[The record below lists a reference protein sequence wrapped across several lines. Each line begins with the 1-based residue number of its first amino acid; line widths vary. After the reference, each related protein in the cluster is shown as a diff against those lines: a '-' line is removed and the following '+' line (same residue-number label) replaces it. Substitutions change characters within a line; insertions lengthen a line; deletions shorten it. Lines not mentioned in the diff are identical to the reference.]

1 MSHKGEEDRGPWQ
14 GRIDVHEG
22 PRALRWHQCVTMLPP
37 QAPPGIALLGFPC
50 DLGVRRN
57 HGRAGAA
64 AGPAALRRA
73 LANLAWHGARP
84 VYDADDVGDVGDVGA
99 NTPDPGEKT
108 LETMQ
113 AGYAQRITALLDA
126 GHVPI
131 GLGGG
136 HEIAWAAWQGLAAH
150 AAREPHPPRI
160 GILNVDA
167 HFDLRAAPAGNS
179 GTPFRQIA
187 EDCGA
192 RGWSFRYCVL
202 GIAEAA
208 NTAAL
213 FDRARALGVAFRLDE
228 EMGARDL
235 DATEAAVRDFLA
247 GIDWLYLTL
256 CLDAL
261 PSACAPG
268 VSAPATIGVE
278 PAVVEAVIRIA
289 VASGKLRLADVAELN
304 PSLDRD
310 GRTARLAA
318 RLVWRLAREITRSP
332 CDVRSGLH
340 LPARD

>member
-1 MSHKGEEDRGPWQ
+1 MSHKGEADRGPWH

-22 PRALRWHQCVTMLPP
+22 PRALRWHQCVTTLPP

-57 HGRAGAA
+57 HGRPGAA

-73 LANLAWHGARP
+73 LANLAWHGRQP
-84 VYDADDVGDVGDVGA
+84 LYDAGDVGGA
-99 NTPDPGEKT
+99 TRDTGETT

-113 AGYAQRITALLDA
+113 AAYAERIMALLDA

-136 HEIAWAAWQGLAAH
+136 HEIAWAAWQGLAAQG
-150 AAREPHPPRI
+150 ARQRHPPRF

-167 HFDLRAAPAGNS
+167 HFDLRAAPEGNS

-187 EDCGA
+187 EDCAA
-192 RGWSFRYCVL
+192 RGWNFRYCVL

-213 FDRARALGVAFRLDE
+213 FDRACELGVAFRLDE
-228 EMGARDL
+228 EMGVGNLASIES
-235 DATEAAVRDFLA
+235 TVFGFLA

-261 PSACAPG
+261 PGGCAPG

-278 PAVVEAVIRIA
+278 PTVVEAVIRLTA
-289 VASGKLRLADVAELN
+289 ASGKLRLADVAELN
-304 PSLDRD
+304 PSVDPD

-318 RLVWRLAREITRSP
+318 RLVWRLVREIARP
-332 CDVRSGLH
+332 SG
-340 LPARD
+340 

>member
-1 MSHKGEEDRGPWQ
+1 MPHNDEENREPWRG
-14 GRIDVHEG
+14 RTDVHEG

-37 QAPPGIALLGFPC
+37 HAPPGIALLGFPC

-57 HGRAGAA
+57 HGRPGAA
-64 AGPAALRRA
+64 EGPGTLRRA
-73 LANLAWHGARP
+73 LANLGWHGARP
-84 VYDADDVGDVGDVGA
+84 VYDAGDAGA
-99 NTPDPGEKT
+99 RTPGSGEQT

-113 AGYAQRITALLDA
+113 AGYAERIATLLDA

-136 HEIAWAAWQGLAAH
+136 HEIAWAAWQGLALH
-150 AAREPHPPRI
+150 AARQPDPPRI

-187 EDCGA
+187 EDCSA
-192 RGWSFRYCVL
+192 RGWKFRYCVL

-213 FDRARALGVAFRLDE
+213 FDRARALGVTFRLDE
-228 EMGARDL
+228 EMGVRDL
-235 DATEAAVRDFLA
+235 DPIADTVRDFLA

-261 PSACAPG
+261 PGGCAPG
-268 VSAPATIGVE
+268 VSAPATLGVE
-278 PAVVEAVIRIA
+278 PAVVEAVIGIA
-289 VASGKLRLADVAELN
+289 ASSGKLRVADVAELN
-304 PSLDRD
+304 PSVDSD
-310 GRTARLAA
+310 ARTARLAA
-318 RLVWRLAREITRSP
+318 RLVWRIAREIDRHRS
-332 CDVRSGLH
+332 
-340 LPARD
+340 

>member
-1 MSHKGEEDRGPWQ
+1 MPHKDEENRGPWQ
-14 GRIDVHEG
+14 GRIDLHEG
-22 PRALRWHQCVTMLPP
+22 PRALRWHQHVKMLTPE
-37 QAPPGIALLGFPC
+37 ASPGIALLGFPC
-50 DLGVRRN
+50 DVGVRRN

-64 AGPAALRRA
+64 EGPAALRRA

-84 VYDADDVGDVGDVGA
+84 VYDAGDAGDAGA
-99 NTPDPGEKT
+99 STPDSGEQT

-113 AGYAQRITALLDA
+113 AGYAHRIAALLDA

-150 AAREPHPPRI
+150 AARLPHPPRI

-192 RGWSFRYCVL
+192 RGWKFRYCVL

-213 FDRARALGVAFRLDE
+213 FERARALGVAFRLDE
-228 EMGARDL
+228 EMGAGDV
-235 DATEAAVRDFLA
+235 DAIAGTVRDFLA

-261 PSACAPG
+261 PGGCAPG
-268 VSAPATIGVE
+268 VSAPATVGVE
-278 PAVVEAVIRIA
+278 PAVVEAVIRL
-289 VASGKLRLADVAELN
+289 VATSGKLRLADVAELN
-304 PSLDRD
+304 PSLDSD

-318 RLVWRLAREITRSP
+318 RLVWRLAREIDRRP
-332 CDVRSGLH
+332 R
-340 LPARD
+340 

>member
-1 MSHKGEEDRGPWQ
+1 MPHRDEENRRPWQ
-14 GRIDVHEG
+14 GRVDVHEG
-22 PRALRWHQCVTMLPP
+22 PRALRWHQRIKMLAPE
-37 QAPPGIALLGFPC
+37 APPGIVLLGFPC

-64 AGPAALRRA
+64 EGPAALRRT
-73 LANLAWHGARP
+73 LANLAWHGEWP
-84 VYDADDVGDVGDVGA
+84 VYDAGDAGDAGA
-99 NTPDPGEKT
+99 STHDAGEQT

-113 AGYAQRITALLDA
+113 AGYARRLTALLDA

-136 HEIAWAAWQGLAAH
+136 HELAWAAWQGLAAH

-187 EDCGA
+187 EDCGV
-192 RGWSFRYCVL
+192 RGWNFRYCVL

-213 FDRARALGVAFRLDE
+213 FDRARALGVAVRLDE

-235 DATEAAVRDFLA
+235 DATASTVRDFLA

-261 PSACAPG
+261 SGACAPG

-304 PSLDRD
+304 PSLDPD

-318 RLVWRLAREITRSP
+318 RLVWRLAREIARRP